1 MLDDR
6 DHIALGI
13 AYAMLAGGP
22 LEHEL
27 RARTREACGSNATWI
42 DELAREIAQTCAMTW
57 PFLRVHDLA
66 QRIAAVKPYRHAWLG
81 IDKPRIARWIL
92 RPERRL
98 PAPMAFDDIDLPD
111 LGGAGDLAAWL
122 GIDAATLDW
131 FCAHPALRRQAPM
144 HRQHYRWLVRRKP
157 AGGVRVLAAPQSR
170 LRALQRRLL
179 DGLLAKLPMHEAAIG
194 FVRGRSVIDHARL
207 HAGQAIVACFDLR
220 DFFGSVRA
228 SRVHATLATL
238 GYANGV
244 CRAITALVTCRAPE
258 ALVARLLDDRL
269 IDHEHALRL
278 RDAHLPQG
286 APTSP
291 ALANACAFNLDLRLD
306 GLARAM
312 GATYSRY
319 ADDLAIS
326 GERLLAARRL
336 ELEALVGAIAREEG
350 FALNHHKSRS
360 ATRAGAQRLCG
371 LTCNEHPNLPRREFD
386 RLKALLHRCV
396 RDGPSAHAHGS
407 DDFRAHLLGR
417 VAWARQVNAAK
428 AARLARDLARIDWQ
442 R

>member
-1 MLDDR
+1 MP
-6 DHIALGI
+6 DHHDHVAFGI
-13 AYAMLAGGP
+13 ACAMLAGGCI
-22 LEHEL
+22 EHEL
-27 RARTREACGSNATWI
+27 RARTREACGSHAAWI
-42 DELAREIAQTCAMTW
+42 DELAAEVADTCAMTW
-57 PFLRVHDLA
+57 PFLRAHDLA
-66 QRIAAVKPYRHAWLG
+66 RRIADLPAYRRAWLG
-81 IDKPRIARWIL
+81 ERKPRIAHWIL
-92 RPERRL
+92 RPERKL
-98 PAPMAFDDIDLPD
+98 IAPMALDGVDLPD
-111 LGGAGDLAAWL
+111 LGSIGDLAAWL
-122 GIDAATLDW
+122 GIDTATLDW
-131 FCAHPALRRQAPM
+131 FCANPALRRQSPM

-157 AGGVRVLAAPQSR
+157 AGGVRVLAAPLAR
-170 LRALQRRLL
+170 LRALQRRVL
-179 DGLLAKLPMHEAAIG
+179 DGLLSRLPMHEAAMG
-194 FVRGRSVIDHARL
+194 FVRGRSVIDHVRQ
-207 HAGQAIVACFDLR
+207 HTGQAVVACFDLR

-228 SRVHATLATL
+228 SRVHAAFATL
-238 GYANGV
+238 GYAGGI

-319 ADDLAIS
+319 ADDIAIS
-326 GERLLAARRL
+326 GDRVLAQRRR

-350 FALNHHKSRS
+350 FALNHRKSRS

-371 LTCNEHPNLPRREFD
+371 LNCNEHPNLPRREFD
-386 RLKALLHRCV
+386 QLKALLHRCV
-396 RDGPSAHAHGS
+396 RDGPSAHAQGHA
-407 DDFRAHLLGR
+407 DFRAHVLGR

-428 AARLARDLARIDWQ
+428 AARLDCELSRIDWQ